1 VDYVTKPS
9 RLASN
14 YLLPGIVVR
23 RGLSMRK
30 PFENLFASK
39 TVVAKLIELGYLND
53 RPILTNTT
61 VRFALERLRTDLCRN
76 ATIQARVQRYDEDL
90 QIE

>member
-1 VDYVTKPS
+1 
-9 RLASN
+9 
-14 YLLPGIVVR
+14 
-23 RGLSMRK
+23 MRK
-30 PFENLFASK
+30 PFDKSFASK

-76 ATIQARVQRYDEDL
+76 AAIQARVQRYEEDL